1 MSKGKGSIPLVVN
14 GKLLIDLPRD
24 INYLN
29 REKIDNGQIV
39 VCGKTNQEWVFN
51 NGFFEYIKKKREK
64 PLPKTNWEE

>member
-29 REKIDNGQIV
+29 REKIENGQIV
-39 VCGKTNQEWVFN
+39 VCGKTNQEWVLN
-51 NGFFEYIKKKREK
+51 NGFF
-64 PLPKTNWEE
+64 